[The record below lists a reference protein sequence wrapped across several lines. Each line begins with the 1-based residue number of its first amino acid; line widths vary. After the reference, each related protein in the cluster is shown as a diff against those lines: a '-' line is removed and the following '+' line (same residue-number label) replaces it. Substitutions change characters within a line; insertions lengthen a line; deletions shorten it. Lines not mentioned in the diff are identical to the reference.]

1 MKSKSDIL
9 SLKNDSEIKF
19 IYEIP
24 ESSNFEYIVI
34 GDIETKIEENVR
46 YFNLEDWFL
55 RMRKGSL
62 LPYVC
67 STLPKTRKIKEY
79 LNIYEKPNLLNFRK
93 FILSDSLT
101 EKEVNQECG
110 WALQIMTEFRV
121 NRPNVDTTVDH
132 LKMFLKAIE
141 PTFKYNYTKN
151 E

>member
-9 SLKNDSEIKF
+9 PLKNDSEIKF

-46 YFNLEDWFL
+46 YFNLKDWFL

-110 WALQIMTEFRV
+110 
-121 NRPNVDTTVDH
+121 
-132 LKMFLKAIE
+132 
-141 PTFKYNYTKN
+141 
-151 E
+151 